1 MNIKVDSRK
10 VTKGDTFVALP
21 GIKTDGHDYI
31 EKAIENGATEIIAQH
46 GKYLVDTLLVED
58 ARKYLSDYLKETF
71 SDDLKDIK
79 FIGVT
84 GTNGKTTICY
94 LIYNLLNILGLKAA
108 YIGTIGFYID
118 NQVESLDNT
127 TPEITD
133 LYDMFLKAKEKG
145 VKVIVMEV
153 SSHALEQ
160 GRVDGIEFDYAAF
173 TNLTKEHL
181 DFHINMENYSKA
193 KQKLFE
199 RLKDE
204 KVAVIN
210 ADDDYYKDFIK
221 DQNNNLTLGFNKDS
235 DYKILDYELHIDKT
249 DFKFEYQNNTYST
262 TINLPGEY
270 NIHNFLTALIIVNKM
285 GYSIEE
291 ILSKTNILSAPPG
304 RMDTVSYKGRSII
317 IDYAHTPD
325 AVENVLNCVNSYK
338 KAKVITL
345 VGCGGDRDRAKR
357 PVMGD
362 IATRLSDYVIFSN
375 DNPRTEDEKQIMD
388 DITRN
393 LKANNYEI
401 EYDREKA
408 IKKGMS
414 LLQEKDMFLIL
425 GKGHETYQIIGKEH
439 IHFSDKE
446 EVEKYIKEHN

>member
-1 MNIKVDSRK
+1 MNIKIDSRK
-10 VTKGDTFVALP
+10 VTPGDTFVALP

-31 EKAIENGATEIIAQH
+31 ESAIKNGAKKIIAEH
-46 GKYLVDTLLVED
+46 GKYSVDTLIVED
-58 ARKYLSDYLKETF
+58 TRKYLSEYLKETF

-79 FIGVT
+79 FVGVT

-94 LIYNLLNILGLKAA
+94 LIYNLLNILGQKTA

-118 NQVESLDNT
+118 NEVISLDNT

-133 LYDMFLKAKEKG
+133 LYDMFLKAKDKG
-145 VKVIVMEV
+145 SKVIVMEV

-160 GRVDGIEFDYAAF
+160 GRVDGIEFNYAAF

-199 RLKDE
+199 RIKEE

-210 ADDDYYKDFIK
+210 ADNEYYKDFIK
-221 DQNNNLTLGFNKDS
+221 SQNNNFTLGFNKDS
-235 DYKILDYELHIDKT
+235 DYKILEYELHINKT
-249 DFKFEYQNNTYST
+249 DFTFEYENKKYNTS
-262 TINLPGEY
+262 INLPGEY
-270 NIHNFLTALIIVNKM
+270 NIHNFLTSLIIVNKM

-291 ILSKTNILSAPPG
+291 ILSKTEVLNAPPG
-304 RMDTVSYKGRSII
+304 RMDTISYNGSSII

-325 AVENVLNCVNSYK
+325 AVENVLNCVNTYK
-338 KAKVITL
+338 KGKIITL

-357 PVMGD
+357 PIMGD
-362 IATRLSDYVIFSN
+362 IATKLSDYVIFSN
-375 DNPRTEDEKQIMD
+375 DNPRTEDEKQIMN
-388 DITRN
+388 DITKD
-393 LKANNYEI
+393 LKVNNYEI

-408 IKKGMS
+408 IIKGMS

-425 GKGHETYQIIGKEH
+425 GKGHETYQIIGDEH

-446 EVEKYIKEHN
+446 EVEKYIKINK

>member
-1 MNIKVDSRK
+1 MNIKIDSRK
-10 VTKGDTFVALP
+10 VTPGDTFVALP

-31 EKAIENGATEIIAQH
+31 ESAIKNGAKKIIAEH
-46 GKYLVDTLLVED
+46 GKYSVDTLIVED
-58 ARKYLSDYLKETF
+58 TRKYLSEYLKETF

-79 FIGVT
+79 FVGVT

-94 LIYNLLNILGLKAA
+94 LIYNLLNILGQKTA

-118 NQVESLDNT
+118 NEVISLDNT

-133 LYDMFLKAKEKG
+133 LYDMFLKAKDKG
-145 VKVIVMEV
+145 SKVIVMEV

-160 GRVDGIEFDYAAF
+160 GRVDGIEFNYAAF

-199 RLKDE
+199 RIKEE

-210 ADDDYYKDFIK
+210 ADNEYYKDFIK
-221 DQNNNLTLGFNKDS
+221 SQNNNFTLGFNKDS
-235 DYKILDYELHIDKT
+235 DYKILEYELHINKT
-249 DFKFEYQNNTYST
+249 DFTFEYENKKYNTS
-262 TINLPGEY
+262 INLPGEY
-270 NIHNFLTALIIVNKM
+270 NIHNFLTSLIIVNKM

-291 ILSKTNILSAPPG
+291 ILSKTEVLNAPPG
-304 RMDTVSYKGRSII
+304 RMDTISYNGSSII

-325 AVENVLNCVNSYK
+325 AVENVLNCVNTYK
-338 KAKVITL
+338 KGKIITL

-357 PVMGD
+357 PIMGD
-362 IATRLSDYVIFSN
+362 IATKLSDYVIFSN
-375 DNPRTEDEKQIMD
+375 DNPRTEDEKQIMN
-388 DITRN
+388 DITKD
-393 LKANNYEI
+393 LKVNNYEI

-408 IKKGMS
+408 IIKGMS

-425 GKGHETYQIIGKEH
+425 GKGHETYQIIGDEH

-446 EVEKYIKEHN
+446 EVEKYIKNNK

>member
-1 MNIKVDSRK
+1 MNIKIDSRK
-10 VTKGDTFVALP
+10 VKQGDTFVALP

-31 EKAIENGATEIIAQH
+31 EKAIENGATKIIAQH
-46 GKYLVDTLLVED
+46 GKYSVDTLIVED
-58 ARKYLSDYLKETF
+58 TRKYLCDYLKEAYN
-71 SDDLKDIK
+71 DDLKDIK
-79 FIGVT
+79 FVGVT

-94 LIYNLLNILGLKAA
+94 LIYNLLNILGQKAA

-118 NQVESLDNT
+118 NEVISLDNT

-145 VKVIVMEV
+145 SKVIVMEV

-160 GRVDGIEFDYAAF
+160 GRVDGIEFNYAGF

-199 RLKDE
+199 RLKEE
-204 KVAVIN
+204 KAAVIN

-221 DQNNNLTLGFNKDS
+221 SQNNNFTLGFNKGA
-235 DYKILDYELHIDKT
+235 DYKILEYELHIDKT
-249 DFKFEYQNNTYST
+249 DFTFEYENKKYNT

-270 NIHNFLTALIIVNKM
+270 NIHNFLTSLIIVNKM

-291 ILSKTNILSAPPG
+291 ILSKTNVLSAPPG
-304 RMDTVSYKGRSII
+304 RMDTISYNGSSII

-325 AVENVLNCVNSYK
+325 AVENVLNCVNTYK
-338 KAKVITL
+338 KGKVITL
-345 VGCGGDRDRAKR
+345 VGCGGDRDRTKR
-357 PVMGD
+357 PIMGD

-375 DNPRTEDEKQIMD
+375 DNPRTEDEKQIMN
-388 DITRN
+388 DITKD
-393 LKANNYEI
+393 LKANNYEV
-401 EYDREKA
+401 EYDRVKA

-414 LLQEKDMFLIL
+414 LLNEKDIFLIL
-425 GKGHETYQIIGKEH
+425 GKGHETYQIIGTEH

-446 EVEKYIKEHN
+446 EVEKYIKEQQ